1 MRIEN
6 QNQGRNLFW
15 LTITNQQVES
25 PPLPRVSITSQNV
38 HRSPAAALCAKR
50 LQKEEPQEEGNSI
63 AEIEGDERRQTLVLL
78 SVWLT
83 RFPSSLRFAAHTQ
96 SPRLNWKP
104 HSKDP
109 PTSPAAME
117 NHLEKSSV
125 QGRGFRHSPSL
136 GFFFFLFWVRIRF
149 KRQREKTYL
158 LTKVGTQ
165 GDLMKR
171 WRQWNDRGVDQE
183 AAAIWSTKR
192 ETERFAESRIFRHSF
207 VYPSSCYF
215 SSLVKQKR

>member
-1 MRIEN
+1 MRIES
-6 QNQGRNLFW
+6 QNQGRILFW
-15 LTITNQQVES
+15 VTITNQQAES
-25 PPLPRVSITSQNV
+25 PPPREVPITSQNV
-38 HRSPAAALCAKR
+38 HRSQAALCANR
-50 LQKEEPQEEGNSI
+50 LQKEERQEEGNSF

-96 SPRLNWKP
+96 SPRVNWKP

-125 QGRGFRHSPSL
+125 QGRGFRHSLFTWVFFSL
-136 GFFFFLFWVRIRF
+136 LGVDQVQEA
-149 KRQREKTYL
+149 KRKTYL

-192 ETERFAESRIFRHSF
+192 EIERFTASRIFRHSF

>member
-15 LTITNQQVES
+15 LTITNQQAES
-25 PPLPRVSITSQNV
+25 PPSPTPGVSITSQNV
-38 HRSPAAALCAKR
+38 HRSPAALCANR

-117 NHLEKSSV
+117 NHLEKSSG
-125 QGRGFRHSPSL
+125 QGRGFWHSLSL

-149 KRQREKTYL
+149 KRQREKHTY
-158 LTKVGTQ
+158 
-165 GDLMKR
+165 
-171 WRQWNDRGVDQE
+171 W
-183 AAAIWSTKR
+183 
-192 ETERFAESRIFRHSF
+192 
-207 VYPSSCYF
+207 
-215 SSLVKQKR
+215 QK